1 MVGHSH
7 GGQATFSSVILSGQ
21 PLLKLTVF
29 TTREDEGWHHIWQHA
44 QHFPAHLE
52 LCTGY
57 SSHISNPVSLPLPSP
72 PLLQP
77 IYIMKLSASAHLA
90 LAFTTFLSAF
100 LVLCLPKQ
108 QQRYRFVETRS
119 CCIACPVLNLLN
131 SVLLCP
137 PKCSC

>member
-1 MVGHSH
+1 MKDGITSGSMHSTFQH
-7 GGQATFSSVILSGQ
+7 TWSCAQAILFTYPTLYHSLS
-21 PLLKLTVF
+21 PL
-29 TTREDEGWHHIWQHA
+29 HPCCI
-44 QHFPAHLE
+44 PI
-52 LCTGY
+52 TGY
-57 SSHISNPVSLPLPSP
+57 SIHISNPTSLPLHSP

-77 IYIMKLSASAHLA
+77 IYVMKLSASVHLA
-90 LAFTTFLSAF
+90 LGFTTFLSAF

-108 QQRYRFVETRS
+108 QQRYRSVETRS